1 MKKSADAININ
12 ISNKT
17 LLNIAVFG
25 LIVFAL
31 VRLENIVFVVLTS
44 VVLASFIRKAAEWVK
59 LKMGMNRVLSVVSM
73 YLLTI
78 FVLGLILYFFLPVLI
93 SEVSSVLPLI
103 ESYLPTTGDLGQ
115 TFVNVSQGLQIDGL
129 VDSTR
134 SLVDVL
140 GGGLGST
147 LSVLFGGIANVAL
160 VIIISFYL
168 SVSRDGIESFLRIMA
183 PVHKEAYVIDLW
195 KRSQRKIAYWFQG
208 QILLGLV
215 VGLLTFLGLSLLQV
229 ENALLLAVV
238 AGVFELIPFGIFLAA
253 APAVALAFTS
263 GGLSLALMVLALY
276 IIIQQLEGYLIAP
289 LVVNR
294 VTGVSPLVVI
304 LSVLIGVTLAGFWGL
319 ILAVPVAVTI
329 IEYINDLEKKRLLQM
344 HNE

>member
-1 MKKSADAININ
+1 M
-12 ISNKT
+12 
-17 LLNIAVFG
+17 
-25 LIVFAL
+25 
-31 VRLENIVFVVLTS
+31 
-44 VVLASFIRKAAEWVK
+44 
-59 LKMGMNRVLSVVSM
+59 
-73 YLLTI
+73 
-78 FVLGLILYFFLPVLI
+78 
-93 SEVSSVLPLI
+93 LPLI

-329 IEYINDLEKKRLLQM
+329 IEYINDLEKEATAANAQ
-344 HNE
+344 